1 MPDLPGSGS
10 QVPVTGTVSD
20 TSIAGKI
27 QTGVRDPIGFILS
40 ASEYRRNYSAQTD
53 TGVYDSRRQALSFT
67 TRLTPSE
74 RTVIDLNVRE
84 NREDN
89 DNVLATQ
96 RRSRNASVG
105 LRQDVSA
112 ILSLQA
118 ELGYGWNTTD
128 QTVFGLPFTRRSD
141 GVYGQ
146 AAFSLDRPNGNASLI
161 VSADRDS
168 EGVRNALRVG
178 RSFTLPGGD
187 RFDGD
192 LGVSARSGGS
202 ARLVGSMRYAK
213 ALPTGR
219 LEARFDRGVSLNA
232 NNVDVA
238 STLVGLTLSHEI
250 SAVSDL
256 SVRADYSRTDGGT
269 LGGVTNAASRQAI
282 RASYTRDLTR
292 DWSLETGYQYRHLKD
307 GSSRSASSNSVF
319 LTIGRTFVALR

>member
-1 MPDLPGSGS
+1 MIARRTLI
-10 QVPVTGTVSD
+10 GTSLAAPFLVQ
-20 TSIAGKI
+20 AKA
-27 QTGVRDPIGFILS
+27 F
-40 ASEYRRNYSAQTD
+40 AQEP
-53 TGVYDSRRQALSFT
+53 LK
-67 TRLTPSE
+67 
-74 RTVIDLNVRE
+74 
-84 NREDN
+84 
-89 DNVLATQ
+89 
-96 RRSRNASVG
+96 
-105 LRQDVSA
+105 
-112 ILSLQA
+112 
-118 ELGYGWNTTD
+118 
-128 QTVFGLPFTRRSD
+128 
-141 GVYGQ
+141 
-146 AAFSLDRPNGNASLI
+146 AAFMYVGPVGDLGWS
-161 VSADRDS
+161 
-168 EGVRNALRVG
+168 NALRVG

-282 RASYTRDLTR
+282 RASYSRDLTR
-292 DWSLETGYQYRHLKD
+292 DWSLETGYQYRHLRD